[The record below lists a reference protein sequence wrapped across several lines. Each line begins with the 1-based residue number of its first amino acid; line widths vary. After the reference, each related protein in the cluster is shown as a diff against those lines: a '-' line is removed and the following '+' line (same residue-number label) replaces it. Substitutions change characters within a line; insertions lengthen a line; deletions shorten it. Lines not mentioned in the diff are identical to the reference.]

1 MFAYIAAG
9 ALAVGGLAGYKIR
22 DWQCDAATAKALEK
36 AERIRKEI
44 QDEVDGRA
52 EAYETERD
60 RAAGLQRATV
70 REIRTIYES
79 VPTPSPDCGVP
90 PTVVGLLKSNV
101 DSANAS
107 ATGQSGE

>member
-36 AERIRKEI
+36 AERIRKEM

-52 EAYETERD
+52 EAYEAERN
-60 RAAGLQRATV
+60 RAAGLQRTTV
-70 REIRTIYES
+70 REIRTIYKS
-79 VPTPSPDCGVP
+79 MPVPSPNCGVP
-90 PTVVGLLKSNV
+90 PAVVGLLKGGV
-101 DSANAS
+101 DNANAN